1 MYFQSKNT
9 DDKQADSER
18 YFNIDIEKV
27 YILNMLFIW
36 GGYLV
41 GNQTE

>member
-1 MYFQSKNT
+1 MYLQSKNKENKEI
-9 DDKQADSER
+9 DCER
-18 YFNIDIEKV
+18 YFDVDIEKV